1 MLILFRWRWLIFSH
15 SSFENSSAASTDDIR
30 AWLIKSAGPRH
41 SGCVCY
47 ECREVIWAHVCGEF
61 ACLFPWVLFFYIFF
75 FISPAFTSFSY
86 FNQVDRQTRGA
97 CVNTVRTGFWFSSRL
112 KDIRLTSLWGFLFLF
127 GKLILTWKAPGEAT
141 NFGVFFVSHPCI
153 QITLTLSSHFC
164 RGVVVFFFVW
174 LNSKEK

>member
-1 MLILFRWRWLIFSH
+1 MALIDFLSQQLWEQFSCKYRRYPRVTDQISWTETLRLCVLWVSWGYLSSRLRWVCVLVPL
-15 SSFENSSAASTDDIR
+15 SA
-30 AWLIKSAGPRH
+30 
-41 SGCVCY
+41 
-47 ECREVIWAHVCGEF
+47 
-61 ACLFPWVLFFYIFF
+61 FFFIF

-97 CVNTVRTGFWFSSRL
+97 CVNTVRSGFWFSSRL

-141 NFGVFFVSHPCI
+141 YFGVFFVSHPCI